1 MNFQKLLINSNNIIW
16 KKDLDYPI
24 DNLEKNVE
32 DYKVDSFSNKAHCS
46 EDMHYTSFEND
57 NNNDFQSN
65 YINIPMDQTQCS
77 PQIGYSS
84 DTQLLNCGKQV
95 NNLIISDNILL
106 QKKRKP
112 KTGESRKI
120 SNKAEKGFSKH
131 TKYSPDNLQ
140 RRCKGLIL
148 NYTLEFLNYQIKKI
162 YNGNIGNGIHI
173 KKLFDISQEQKSNN
187 SVDFIKIFM
196 NKTIKEIFSAHIS
209 KRYTSFLPNH
219 NQIIISRALNEKDE
233 IKREKFE
240 KLFNLTFADC
250 IQKFL
255 GKDKSEDSEG
265 FPLFSHIKYKLK
277 EDKEYLDK
285 MEKFLN
291 EFVDKIN
298 SKKSK
303 SMNKFKII
311 ENVGV

>member
-1 MNFQKLLINSNNIIW
+1 MNFQKLNINSNNN
-16 KKDLDYPI
+16 DLDFSI
-24 DNLEKNVE
+24 DNSEKDVE
-32 DYKVDSFSNKAHCS
+32 NYKVDSFSNKAHCS
-46 EDMHYTSFEND
+46 EDMHYSYCEND
-57 NNNDFQSN
+57 NNIVFQSSN
-65 YINIPMDQTQCS
+65 INIPMDQNQYS
-77 PQIGYSS
+77 PQIGYSP
-84 DTQLLNCGKQV
+84 DTQILNYGKQAK
-95 NNLIISDNILL
+95 NLIISNNLLL

-120 SNKAEKGFSKH
+120 SNKAEKSFSKH
-131 TKYSPDNLQ
+131 TKYSQDNLQ

-148 NYTLEFLNYQIKKI
+148 NYTLEYLNYQIKKI

-173 KKLFDISQEQKSNN
+173 KKLFDISQEQKQNN

-277 EDKEYLDK
+277 EDKDYLDK

-303 SMNKFKII
+303 SINKFKII
-311 ENVGV
+311 GNEGV

>member
-1 MNFQKLLINSNNIIW
+1 MNFQKLNINSNNIELDFSIENSE
-16 KKDLDYPI
+16 KD
-24 DNLEKNVE
+24 VE
-32 DYKVDSFSNKAHCS
+32 NYKVDSFSNKAHCS
-46 EDMHYTSFEND
+46 EDMHYSYCEND
-57 NNNDFQSN
+57 NNIVFQSSN
-65 YINIPMDQTQCS
+65 INIPMDQTQCS
-77 PQIGYSS
+77 PQIGYSP
-84 DTQLLNCGKQV
+84 DTQILNYGNQA
-95 NNLIISDNILL
+95 NNLIISNNLLL

-120 SNKAEKGFSKH
+120 SNKAEKSFSKH
-131 TKYSPDNLQ
+131 TKYSQDNLQ

-148 NYTLEFLNYQIKKI
+148 NYTLEYLNYQIKKI

-173 KKLFDISQEQKSNN
+173 KKLFDISQEQKQNN

-277 EDKEYLDK
+277 EDKDYLDK

-303 SMNKFKII
+303 SINKFKII
-311 ENVGV
+311 GNEGV

>member
-1 MNFQKLLINSNNIIW
+1 MNFQKLNINSNNI
-16 KKDLDYPI
+16 DLDFSI
-24 DNLEKNVE
+24 ENSEKDVE
-32 DYKVDSFSNKAHCS
+32 NYKVDSFSNKAHCS
-46 EDMHYTSFEND
+46 EDMHYSNCEND
-57 NNNDFQSN
+57 NNIVFQSSN
-65 YINIPMDQTQCS
+65 INIPVAQTQCS

-84 DTQLLNCGKQV
+84 DTQILNYGKPINNFIIS
-95 NNLIISDNILL
+95 NNLLL

-112 KTGESRKI
+112 KTGESSKI
-120 SNKAEKGFSKH
+120 SNKAEKSFSKH
-131 TKYSPDNLQ
+131 TKYSQDNLQ

-148 NYTLEFLNYQIKKI
+148 NYTLEYLNYQIKKI

-173 KKLFDISQEQKSNN
+173 KKLFDISQEQKQNN

-277 EDKEYLDK
+277 EDKDYLDK

-303 SMNKFKII
+303 SINKFKII
-311 ENVGV
+311 ENEGV